1 VVLGSA
7 QQAFGL
13 RLRQAAEAELKR
25 GPSLGFREP
34 VRRLIESQ
42 RAAPRAQELNRF
54 CLTGVLAYLALVVAI
69 NAAVVAEPS
78 WPDVALQ
85 CTVTPLL
92 TLSIGYFAFRPDRD
106 ATARE
111 FGALG
116 VSCCFSLA
124 TLVAITGG
132 PALTAIPNFFLVSLP
147 VIGVLF
153 FARLRFFAALAFVA
167 VTAVALAL
175 ALLGRPDLPAALRGY
190 PFCFLLAAAV
200 PALLG
205 VFRLERASR
214 ETCLTALIQSLRIEE
229 LAFENGQLN
238 LLSTTDAVTGAAN
251 RRQLETVLRLMCA
264 EPPHGDFLLL
274 ADIDFFKSFN
284 DRFGH
289 LAGDEC
295 LREVTATMRAEL
307 RRTDLL
313 ARFGGE
319 EFAIVLSRCTK
330 DDALATAERIRSSLA
345 RHVIMANG
353 AGETVT
359 VSIGVAERLDG
370 ASAEQLIAAADNALY
385 AAKNAGRN
393 RVCCSGAELDTVT

>member
-1 VVLGSA
+1 
-7 QQAFGL
+7 L
-13 RLRQAAEAELKR
+13 RLRQAAELELR
-25 GPSLGFREP
+25 RRLALGVRQP
-34 VRRLIESQ
+34 LRRLIEAQ
-42 RAAPRAQELNRF
+42 RAMPRVQELNRL
-54 CLTGVLAYLALVVAI
+54 CLTGVLTYLGLVLAI
-69 NAAVVAEPS
+69 NAVVVAQPS
-78 WPDVALQ
+78 WLDVALQ

-92 TLSIGYFAFRPDRD
+92 TLSIAYLAFRPDRG

-111 FGALG
+111 CGALG

-124 TLVAITGG
+124 TLVSIAGS
-132 PALTAIPNFFLVSLP
+132 PAVTAIPNFFLVSLP

-153 FARLRFFAALAFVA
+153 FARLRFPAAVAFVA
-167 VTAVALAL
+167 VTAAALGL
-175 ALLGRPDLPAALRGY
+175 ALLGRTDLPAALRPY
-190 PFCFLLAAAV
+190 PLGFLLAAAV

-214 ETCLTALIQSLRIEE
+214 QTWLTALIQSLRIEE

-251 RRQLETVLRLMCA
+251 RRQLETVLQMICA
-264 EPPHGDFLLL
+264 EPPRGDFLLL
-274 ADIDFFKSFN
+274 ADIDFFKRFN
-284 DRFGH
+284 DRYGH

-319 EFAIVLSRCTK
+319 EFAIVLCRCSLG
-330 DDALATAERIRSSLA
+330 DALATAERIRSSVA
-345 RHVIMANG
+345 RHVFMANG
-353 AGETVT
+353 MAETVT
-359 VSIGVAERLDG
+359 VSIGVAERKAG
-370 ASAEQLIAAADNALY
+370 ANADRLIAAADNALY

-393 RVCCSGAELDTVT
+393 RVCCAGAELDTVE